1 MHAIRCILIALVTM
15 GVVTAARAQS
25 PMEEMMKKAQ
35 PGPQHEL
42 LKEIAGTWNYRL
54 TDYMS
59 GTPQTSNG
67 TATSAMI
74 LGGRFLKVETFG
86 TMMGMSANTFSMMG
100 FDNRN
105 GKYFMWEVDEMGTYS
120 VFAEGTYDAASRK
133 LTLRGEN
140 EEEGQKVPFR
150 FTYTMIDKDHFT
162 FEIAFS
168 LGSAGKPMEQKVL
181 EIAYTRAS

>member
-1 MHAIRCILIALVTM
+1 MHTIRYMLIALVTM

-42 LKEIAGTWNYRL
+42 LKGMAGNWNYKL

-59 GTPQTSNG
+59 GAPQTSNG
-67 TATSAMI
+67 TASSAMI

-120 VFAEGTYDAASRK
+120 VFAEGAYDAASKK
-133 LTLRGEN
+133 LTLRGNN
-140 EEEGQKVPFR
+140 EEEGQKVQFQ
-150 FTYTMIDKDHFT
+150 FIYTMIDPDHFT
-162 FEIAFS
+162 FAIVS
-168 LGSAGKPMEQKVL
+168 NLGSAAGPSEQKML